1 VTYVGASNAS
11 SVAFVNPAGNA
22 ILKVDNTTNVLYEQK
37 RNSVRLQSN
46 VAYGLGSVFVFDAIH
61 MPYGCSVWPSFWTA
75 GTNWPENGEL
85 DIVEG
90 VNT

>member
-46 VAYGLGSVFVFDAIH
+46 VAYGVGSVFVFDAVH
-61 MPYGCSVWPSFWTA
+61 MPYGYACVHL
-75 GTNWPENGEL
+75 GPERPC
-85 DIVEG
+85 
-90 VNT
+90 